1 MVRTANATNK
11 LICMKFLGHLSL
23 LGFFKINNLVKLKFE
38 LKFKKMSYGR
48 SSIMIESERVIID
61 AT

>member
-1 MVRTANATNK
+1 
-11 LICMKFLGHLSL
+11 MKFLGHLSL